1 MGHFCWELYSK
12 IPEKMIHYSKNYT
25 PGEIDMI
32 NIRKLESELWESAD
46 LLRAGSKLTSN
57 QYCMPVLGL
66 IFLRYAFSCFKLVEA
81 EILKDRPV
89 RNGQVLPV
97 EESDFASRSA
107 LFLPREAQYAYLVDL
122 PENISAAGL
131 TNRNGQVMN
140 SLGEVVNNAMELVE
154 EQSEQL
160 SGVLPKDYTMFSDE
174 LLAELLRIFNNSAL
188 DDVGGDVIGRIY
200 EYFLNKFAKN
210 IAQDDGVFFTP
221 KSLVK
226 MIVSILEPKE
236 GVLLDPAC
244 GSGGMFVQTGDF
256 VEHAGMLANNTM
268 TFYGQEK
275 VEYNAQLC
283 LMNLAVHGL
292 SGVIKSGDEANTFYH
307 DAHNLDG
314 CCDYVMANPPF
325 NVDKVKAE
333 SAQNAGRLPFGMP
346 TVNKNKEVSNAN
358 YLWISYFY
366 SYLNEDGRAGFV
378 MASSA
383 TDSQGKD
390 KDIREKLVRTG
401 HVDVMISAGNNFF
414 YTKSLPCSL
423 WFFDKGKKEELRDKV
438 LFIDARNYYTVVD
451 RTLNEWNE
459 WQLKNLNA
467 IVWLYRGEVDKY
479 QELLS
484 EYRQELGDQL
494 SFPERAQQLE
504 TDLQS
509 ARAEAREAVAQAA
522 RKDKKRIEAEYQDT
536 IQALEQKLTVA
547 KEALWLTEK
556 FGDGVYADIP
566 GLCKAATLE
575 EIEQKGFSLTPGAYV
590 GVAPAE
596 DDGVD
601 FHERM
606 TEIHKELLELQAE
619 SDRLM
624 ETISKNWEEMGL

>member
-1 MGHFCWELYSK
+1 
-12 IPEKMIHYSKNYT
+12 
-25 PGEIDMI
+25 MI
-32 NIRKLESELWESAD
+32 NIRKLEAELWESAD

-66 IFLRYAFSCFKLVEA
+66 IFLRYAYSRFKLVEA

-89 RNGQVLPV
+89 RNGRALPV

-122 PENISAAGL
+122 PENIAAAGL

-226 MIVSILEPKE
+226 MIVNILEPRE

-244 GSGGMFVQTGDF
+244 GSGGMFVQTGDL

-333 SAQNAGRLPFGMP
+333 SAQSAGRLPFGMP
-346 TVNKNKEVSNAN
+346 AVNKNKEVSNAN
-358 YLWISYFY
+358 YLWSSYFY
-366 SYLNEDGRAGFV
+366 SYLNEHGRAGFV

-383 TDSQGKD
+383 TDSQSKD
-390 KDIREKLVRTG
+390 KDIREKLVCTG
-401 HVDVMISAGNNFF
+401 HVDVLISVGNNFF

-451 RTLNEWNE
+451 RTLNEWSE

-467 IVWLYRGEVDKY
+467 IVWLYRGELDKY
-479 QELLS
+479 QNLLS
-484 EYRQELGDQL
+484 QYRQELGKQL
-494 SFPERAQQLE
+494 SFSERAEQLE
-504 TDLQS
+504 TDLQN
-509 ARAEAREAVAQAA
+509 ARAEAKEVVAQAA

-556 FGDGVYADIP
+556 FGDGAYQDIP
-566 GLCKAATLE
+566 GLCRAATLE

-590 GVAPAE
+590 GVAPTE

-601 FHERM
+601 FHQRM
-606 TEIHKELLELQAE
+606 TEIHQELRSLQEE
-619 SDRLM
+619 SNRQM

>member
-1 MGHFCWELYSK
+1 
-12 IPEKMIHYSKNYT
+12 
-25 PGEIDMI
+25 MI
-32 NIRKLESELWESAD
+32 NIRKLEAELWESAD

-66 IFLRYAFSCFKLVEA
+66 IFLRYAYSRFKLVEA

-89 RNGQVLPV
+89 RNGRVLPV

-107 LFLPREAQYAYLVDL
+107 LFLPREAQYAYLVEL
-122 PENISAAGL
+122 PENIPAAGL

-160 SGVLPKDYTMFSDE
+160 AGVLPKDYTMFSDE

-226 MIVSILEPKE
+226 MIVNILEPRE
-236 GVLLDPAC
+236 GILLDPAC

-333 SAQNAGRLPFGMP
+333 SAQSAGRLPFGMP
-346 TVNKNKEVSNAN
+346 AVNKNKEVSNAN

-366 SYLNEDGRAGFV
+366 SYLNEHGRAGFV

-383 TDSQGKD
+383 TDSQNKD
-390 KDIREKLVRTG
+390 RDIREKMVRTG
-401 HVDVMISAGNNFF
+401 HVDVLISVGNNFF

-423 WFFDKGKKEELRDKV
+423 WFFDKGKKKELRDKV

-451 RTLNEWNE
+451 RTLNEWSE

-467 IVWLYRGEVDKY
+467 IVWLYRGELDKY
-479 QELLS
+479 QNLLS
-484 EYRQELGDQL
+484 QYRQELGKQL
-494 SFPERAQQLE
+494 SFSERAEQLE
-504 TDLQS
+504 TDLQN
-509 ARAEAREAVAQAA
+509 ARAEAKEVVAQAA

-556 FGDGVYADIP
+556 FGEGAYQDIP
-566 GLCKAATLE
+566 GLCRAATRE

-601 FHERM
+601 FHDRM

-624 ETISKNWEEMGL
+624 ETILKNWKEMGL